1 MEENRII
8 IDSAPKETT
17 LLAMGG
23 TDSRGNLWQV
33 DNRSFLK
40 NGKRFLP
47 VMGEFHF
54 SRYEPEDWEEELLKM
69 RAGGVDIAATYVFW
83 IHHEERQGE
92 WDFTGCRDLRRFLEI
107 CRRIDMPVW
116 LRIGPWAHG
125 ECRNGGFPDWVVSDP
140 ERKVRTN
147 DPAYLELVKAFYN
160 KVGEQAAGMTA
171 KDGGPVLGI
180 QLENEYGHCG
190 GPSDREEGMA
200 HLLTLKRLAKEA
212 GLDAPYYTATGW
224 GGAYVADGEM
234 LPVLGGYV
242 DAPWA
247 EHVEQMPASANFV
260 FSAYKQDENIG
271 SDLKRE
277 DSAGFTFDPS
287 RNPYLTAEL
296 GGGLQVT
303 SHRRTWPSAK
313 DIEAQ
318 SVCMLGGG
326 ANLLGYYM
334 YHGGINPDGKYSTLQ
349 ESRATGYN
357 NDLPVKSYDFQTC
370 IRESGEIN
378 KSFGTLKKLHLLLHD
393 FGESL
398 AGTQTFFAQ
407 KQPESPEDLH
417 TLRVT
422 ARVNPET
429 GAGFLFVNNHQRHRT
444 MEVHPDA
451 SVRLQ
456 FPDHEKEIDRL
467 HLPEGACG
475 VIPFDFPFA
484 DAVLEKTNAFLLC
497 RLGERLFFYLPDEIS
512 NQASDQAFDA
522 ISDQG
527 GEKPD
532 GRTAE
537 RKPYFVWKNGKSCDV
552 AVLSESEADRAFRF
566 GNRLY
571 VTERPDDCLIEK
583 DGKLYLITKAE
594 KETLTVYAETGE
606 PQRLTVEAAHA
617 GAQRNDALEAEHGN
631 GNGALEAEAG
641 RAQAAARFELV
652 KEADD
657 AQGKALYR
665 EYAVHMD
672 IPEKLRGEAPASCG
686 CHQLYLEADYAGDR
700 AEIYVDGRLADDWF
714 TNGETW
720 HAALKR
726 LGYPSRLTLRI
737 YSTDNPIPNPYGNRV
752 YYDLPVK
759 EGCGLFG
766 VRVIPEYEV
775 CVAEH

>member
-1 MEENRII
+1 MNENRII
-8 IDSAPKETT
+8 IDSARKETK
-17 LLAMGG
+17 LLPMGG
-23 TDSRGNLWQV
+23 TDSQGNLWQV
-33 DNRSFLK
+33 DNLSFLK

-69 RAGGVDIAATYVFW
+69 KAGGVSIVATYVFW
-83 IHHEERQGE
+83 IHHEERKGE
-92 WDFTGCRDLRRFLEI
+92 WDFTGCRNLRGFLET
-107 CRRIDMPVW
+107 CKRTDMPVW

-125 ECRNGGFPDWVVSDP
+125 ECRNGGFPDWLAQD
-140 ERKVRTN
+140 KTMQVRTN
-147 DPAYLELVKAFYN
+147 DPAYLKLVEAFYQ
-160 KVGEQAAGMTA
+160 KVGEQAAGMMG
-171 KDGGPVLGI
+171 KDGGPILGI

-200 HLLTLKRLAKEA
+200 HMRTLKKLALEA
-212 GLDAPYYTATGW
+212 GFDVPYYTATGW
-224 GGAYVADGEM
+224 GGAYVVDGET

-287 RNPYLTAEL
+287 ISPYLTAEL

-303 SHRRTWPSAK
+303 SHRRTWPSPK

-378 KSFGTLKKLHLLLHD
+378 RSFGKLKKIHLLLQD

-398 AGTQTFFAQ
+398 AGTRTFFAE

-444 MEVHPDA
+444 MEAHPDA
-451 SVRLQ
+451 SVCLQ
-456 FPDHEKEIDRL
+456 FADHQQEISGLNLPD
-467 HLPEGACG
+467 GACG
-475 VIPFDFPFA
+475 VIPFDFPFGERK
-484 DAVLEKTNAFLLC
+484 LETTNAFLLC
-497 RLGERLFFYLPDEIS
+497 RLGERIFFYMPEGD
-512 NQASDQAFDA
+512 ASKM
-522 ISDQG
+522 
-527 GEKPD
+527 KPSFTWKD
-532 GRTAE
+532 GKA
-537 RKPYFVWKNGKSCDV
+537 CDV
-552 AVLSESEADRAFRF
+552 VVLSESEADRVFRF

-571 VTERPDDCLIEK
+571 ITEHEDDCLIERE
-583 DGKLYLITKAE
+583 GKLYLITKAE
-594 KETLTVYAETGE
+594 KTVLTVYEETGE
-606 PQRLTVEAAHA
+606 PRRLTVEAA
-617 GAQRNDALEAEHGN
+617 D
-631 GNGALEAEAG
+631 G
-641 RAQAAARFELV
+641 RAEDGRVEVTASFELV
-652 KEADD
+652 REEANE
-657 AQGKALYR
+657 AGERPEYR
-665 EYAVHMD
+665 EYAVH
-672 IPEKLRGEAPASCG
+672 ISSASCPAKEQLSPA

-700 AEIYVDGRLADDWF
+700 AEVWLDGKLVDDWF
-714 TNGETW
+714 TNGEKW
-720 HAALKR
+720 HIALKR
-726 LGYPSRLTLRI
+726 FAYPSSLTLRI
-737 YSTDNPIPNPYGNRV
+737 YSTDCPIPNPYGTRV

-759 EGCGLFG
+759 EGCELTG
-766 VRVIPEYEV
+766 VRGIPEYEIPV
-775 CVAEH
+775 RENAE

>member
-8 IDSAPKETT
+8 IDSAPKEAT

-378 KSFGTLKKLHLLLHD
+378 KSFGKL
-393 FGESL
+393 
-398 AGTQTFFAQ
+398 
-407 KQPESPEDLH
+407 
-417 TLRVT
+417 
-422 ARVNPET
+422 
-429 GAGFLFVNNHQRHRT
+429 
-444 MEVHPDA
+444 
-451 SVRLQ
+451 
-456 FPDHEKEIDRL
+456 
-467 HLPEGACG
+467 
-475 VIPFDFPFA
+475 
-484 DAVLEKTNAFLLC
+484 
-497 RLGERLFFYLPDEIS
+497 
-512 NQASDQAFDA
+512 
-522 ISDQG
+522 
-527 GEKPD
+527 
-532 GRTAE
+532 
-537 RKPYFVWKNGKSCDV
+537 KSCIFCFTI
-552 AVLSESEADRAFRF
+552 L
-566 GNRLY
+566 
-571 VTERPDDCLIEK
+571 
-583 DGKLYLITKAE
+583 
-594 KETLTVYAETGE
+594 
-606 PQRLTVEAAHA
+606 
-617 GAQRNDALEAEHGN
+617 
-631 GNGALEAEAG
+631 
-641 RAQAAARFELV
+641 
-652 KEADD
+652 
-657 AQGKALYR
+657 GKALR
-665 EYAVHMD
+665 EHRPFLPKNSRNPRRIC
-672 IPEKLRGEAPASCG
+672 IPCA
-686 CHQLYLEADYAGDR
+686 
-700 AEIYVDGRLADDWF
+700 
-714 TNGETW
+714 
-720 HAALKR
+720 
-726 LGYPSRLTLRI
+726 
-737 YSTDNPIPNPYGNRV
+737 
-752 YYDLPVK
+752 
-759 EGCGLFG
+759 
-766 VRVIPEYEV
+766 
-775 CVAEH
+775 